1 MLRLLGLFW
10 ASPSVCASV
19 SVFPSLVLSLF
30 PAAHHPIAP
39 LIYRQV
45 HAVVPHFWHPAT
57 SAFSPIMAAVGPT
70 ALGNASGADSYI
82 ASQQTVHRDETLP
95 HTAAQSET
103 NSAEASSDHH
113 VDVGS
118 AERQFNELSRQLS
131 SKYAKDSD
139 VEKHQPFDLRNWL
152 SGTLE
157 QADQM
162 GNKRKSLGVSWSDL
176 RVIGTASRDF
186 NVPTIPSMALFEI
199 IGPIFSILKLFGIDP
214 AKSKTRDL
222 LQAFDGCAKPGEM
235 VLVIGRPN
243 SGCSTFLKT
252 IANKRN
258 GFIDTK
264 GQVLYGGIGADEMA
278 KRYLGEVVYSE
289 EDDQHHATL
298 TVARTIDFALRL
310 KAHAKMLPDH
320 TKKTYRKMI
329 RDTFL
334 KMVNIEHTKHTLVGS
349 ATVRGVSGGERKRVS
364 ILEGLAS
371 GASVFSW
378 DNSTRGLDASTALDY
393 VKSMRVLTDLLEAT
407 MFVSLYQASEGIWEQ
422 FDKVLVID
430 QGRCVYFG
438 PRTEA
443 RQYFIDLG
451 FADRP
456 RQTSADYITGCTDKY
471 ERIFQDGRDES
482 NVPSTPEALEAAYR
496 ASRFYTQAIQER
508 EAFNQIATADAKATH
523 DFRQAVV
530 DAKHRGVRTKS
541 QYTVSYFAQVQA
553 LWLRQMQMIL
563 GDKFDIFMSYVTAIV
578 VALLSGGIFFNL
590 PTTSA
595 GVFTRGGCLF
605 ILLLFNSLSAFAELP
620 TQMMGRPIL
629 ARQTSF
635 AFYRPSALT
644 LAQLLADLPF
654 GVPRATLFVIILYF
668 MAGLD
673 RSASA
678 FFTAWFIVLI
688 AYYAFRALFSFFGAI
703 TTNFYSAARLAA
715 IVMSMLVLWAGY
727 VIPQAAMRRWLFW
740 ISYINPVFYAFEAL
754 MINEFKRITFTC
766 EGAQIIPSGPGY
778 PTQLTANQICTLA
791 GATPGS
797 DQIAGI
803 AYLTASFGYQ
813 ESHLW
818 RNVGILIA
826 FLVGFVAIT
835 ALVVEK
841 MDQGAFASALVVKK
855 PPSKQEKELNQ
866 KLQDR
871 RSGATEKTEAKL
883 EVYGQAFTWSNLE
896 YTVPVQGGQRKLL
909 DKVFGYVKPG
919 QMTALMGSSGA
930 GKTTLLD
937 VLADRKTTGVIGGER
952 LIEGKPINVSFQRQC
967 GYAEQQDIHEPMCS
981 VREALRFS
989 AYLRQ
994 SHDIAQADK
1003 DQYVEDIIELLEMHD
1018 IADAI
1023 IGYPGFG
1030 LGVGD
1035 RKRVT
1040 IGVELAAKPS
1050 MLLFLDEPT
1059 SGLDGQSAF
1068 TICRLLRK
1076 LADNG
1081 QTILCTIHQPSAL
1094 LFETFDRLLLL
1105 ERGGKTVYSGPIGKD
1120 GRHVI
1125 EYFAARGAQCPPGV
1139 NPAEYMLDAIG
1150 AGSQP
1155 RVGERDWADW
1165 YLESDYH
1172 QDNLRMI
1179 EQINR
1184 DGAAK
1189 PKSEE
1194 RQSEYAAPWLYQF
1207 KVVLRRTMLS
1217 TWRQPSYQY
1226 TRFFQHL
1233 AFALL
1238 TGLLFLQLGNN
1249 VAALQYRLFVIF
1261 MLAIIPAIIMA
1272 QIMPFWIMSR
1282 SIWIREET
1290 SKTFAGIVFA
1300 ATQLIS
1306 EVPYALVCGTV
1317 FFVLIYYLTGFN
1329 TDSNRAA
1336 YFWVMTFLLEM
1347 FAISIGTMI
1356 ASFSKSAYFASLFVP
1371 FLTIVLNLTCGILSP
1386 PQSMSSS
1393 LYSKFLYN
1401 VNPIRFTISPL
1412 IANELYGLDV
1422 HCAANEYSHF
1432 NPPAN
1437 QTCQQWA
1444 GMYIARIGGYLANPQ
1459 ATSDCMYCT
1468 YLNGQQFYTPFGISF
1483 SERARDAGI
1492 LIGFIAFNCIATIVF
1507 TKLFRFSNR

>member
-1 MLRLLGLFW
+1 M
-10 ASPSVCASV
+10 S
-19 SVFPSLVLSLF
+19 
-30 PAAHHPIAP
+30 
-39 LIYRQV
+39 
-45 HAVVPHFWHPAT
+45 
-57 SAFSPIMAAVGPT
+57 AVGPT
-70 ALGNASGADSYI
+70 GLGNAGGADSFI
-82 ASQQTVHRDETLP
+82 ATHNAPRADDLTHT
-95 HTAAQSET
+95 HTAVNSET
-103 NSAEASSDHH
+103 PSVEGSSERH
-113 VDVGS
+113 VHVAD
-118 AERQFNELSRQLS
+118 AERQFNELERQLS
-131 SKYAKDSD
+131 SQHDKDAD
-139 VEKHQPFDLRNWL
+139 VEKYQPFDLRDWL
-152 SGTLE
+152 SGTQQ
-157 QADQM
+157 QADHM
-162 GNKRKSLGVSWSDL
+162 GNRRKKLGVSWSDL
-176 RVIGTASRDF
+176 RVIGTASRDL
-186 NVPTIPSMALFEI
+186 NVPTIPSMALFEV
-199 IGPIFSILKLFGIDP
+199 IGPIFSVLKLFGVDP

-222 LQAFDGCAKPGEM
+222 LQGFNGCAKPGEM

-258 GFIDTK
+258 GFVDTH
-264 GQVLYGGIGADEMA
+264 GDVHYGGIRANHMA
-278 KRYLGEVVYSE
+278 KRYLGQVVYSE

-430 QGRCVYFG
+430 DGRCVYFG

-456 RQTSADYITGCTDKY
+456 RQTSADYITGCTDQY
-471 ERIFQDGRDES
+471 ERIFQQGRDES
-482 NVPSTPEALEAAYR
+482 NVPSNAGALEAAYR
-496 ASRFYTQAIQER
+496 NSCFYAQAIEER
-508 EAFNQIATADAKATH
+508 QAFDAVATADAQATH
-523 DFRQAVV
+523 DFKAAVV
-530 DAKHRGVRTKS
+530 EAKHRGVRAKS
-541 QYTVSYFAQVQA
+541 QYTVSYAAQVQA

-563 GDKFDIFMSYVTAIV
+563 GDKFDIFMSYVTAII
-578 VALLSGGIFFNL
+578 VALLTGGIFFNL

-605 ILLLFNSLSAFAELP
+605 ILLLFNSLTAFAELP
-620 TQMMGRPIL
+620 TQMLGRPIL

-668 MAGLD
+668 MAGLE
-673 RSASA
+673 RSAAA
-678 FFTAWFIVLI
+678 FFIAWLIVLV
-688 AYYAFRALFSFFGAI
+688 AYYAFCALFSFFGAI

-727 VIPQAAMRRWLFW
+727 VIPQAAMRRWLSW

-778 PTQLTANQICTLA
+778 PTQLTGNQICTLA

-797 DQIAGI
+797 NQVRGI
-803 AYLTASFGYQ
+803 DYLTASFGYQ
-813 ESHLW
+813 ENHLW

-826 FLVGFVAIT
+826 FLFGFVAIT

-841 MDQGAFASALVVKK
+841 MDQGAFASAMVVKK
-855 PPSKQEKELNQ
+855 PPTKEEKQLNQ
-866 KLQDR
+866 NLADR

-883 EVYGQAFTWSNLE
+883 EVYGQAFTWSGLE

-909 DKVFGYVKPG
+909 DKVYGYVQPG

-937 VLADRKTTGVIGGER
+937 VLADRKTIGVISGDR
-952 LIEGKPINVSFQRQC
+952 LIEGKPIDVSFQRQC

-994 SHDIAQADK
+994 SHDIPQAEK
-1003 DQYVEDIIELLEMHD
+1003 DQYVEDIIELLELQD

-1105 ERGGKTVYSGPIGKD
+1105 ERGGRTVYSGPIGKD
-1120 GRHVI
+1120 GKHVI
-1125 EYFAARGAQCPPGV
+1125 DYFAKRGAHCPAGV

-1155 RVGERDWADW
+1155 RVGDRDWADW
-1165 YLESDYH
+1165 YLESDDH

-1189 PKSEE
+1189 PTTQKRS
-1194 RQSEYAAPWLYQF
+1194 SEYAAPWTYQF
-1207 KVVLRRTMLS
+1207 QVVLKRTMLS
-1217 TWRQPSYQY
+1217 TWRQPAYQY

-1290 SKTFAGIVFA
+1290 SKTFAGTVFA

-1317 FFVLIYYLTGFN
+1317 FFVLLYYLAGFN
-1329 TDSNRAA
+1329 TDSGRAG
-1336 YFWVMTFLLEM
+1336 YFWIMTFLLEM
-1347 FAISIGTMI
+1347 FAVSIGTMI

-1401 VNPIRFTISPL
+1401 VNPIRFTIAPL
-1412 IANELYGLDV
+1412 IANELHGLQIE
-1422 HCAANEYSHF
+1422 CAANEFSRF
-1432 NPPAN
+1432 SPPAG
-1437 QTCQQWA
+1437 QTCAQWA
-1444 GMYIARIGGYLANPQ
+1444 GSYVDRIGGYLQNPS
-1459 ATSDCMYCT
+1459 ATADCLYCT
-1468 YLNGQQFYTPFGISF
+1468 YAQGDEFYSAFGISF
-1483 SERARDAGI
+1483 GERGRDAGI
-1492 LIGFIAFNCIATIVF
+1492 LVAFVVFNCVATIVF
-1507 TKLFRFSNR
+1507 TKMFRFSNR

>member
-1 MLRLLGLFW
+1 
-10 ASPSVCASV
+10 
-19 SVFPSLVLSLF
+19 
-30 PAAHHPIAP
+30 
-39 LIYRQV
+39 
-45 HAVVPHFWHPAT
+45 
-57 SAFSPIMAAVGPT
+57 MAAMGPT
-70 ALGNASGADSYI
+70 GLGNANGTDSYI
-82 ASQQTVHRDETLP
+82 ATHQRNNRDETAP
-95 HTAAQSET
+95 HTAANSET
-103 NSAEASSDHH
+103 PSVEDSSDRH
-113 VDVGS
+113 VDVAS
-118 AERQFNELSRQLS
+118 AEREFNDLARQLS
-131 SKYAKDSD
+131 SNQGKDSD
-139 VEKHQPFDLRNWL
+139 LEKHQPFDLKQWL
-152 SGTLE
+152 SGTMD

-162 GNKRKSLGVSWSDL
+162 GNKRKKLGVSWSDL
-176 RVIGTASRDF
+176 RVIGTASRDL
-186 NVPTIPSMALFEI
+186 NVPTIPSMALFEV
-199 IGPIFSILKLFGIDP
+199 IGPIFGILKLFGIDP

-222 LQAFDGCAKPGEM
+222 LQNFNGCAKPGEM

-264 GQVLYGGIGADEMA
+264 GDVHYGGISAKEMG

-320 TKKTYRKMI
+320 TKQSYRKMI

-422 FDKVLVID
+422 FDKVLVIEE
-430 QGRCVYFG
+430 GRCVYFG

-443 RQYFIDLG
+443 RQYFINLG

-471 ERIFQDGRDES
+471 ERIFQEGRDENS
-482 NVPSTPEALEAAYR
+482 VPSTPEALEEAYR
-496 ASRFYTQAIQER
+496 NSRFYTAAIEER
-508 EAFNQIATADAKATH
+508 EAFDKIATSDAQATQ
-523 DFRQAVV
+523 DFKKAVV
-530 DAKHRGVRTKS
+530 ESKHRGVRSKS
-541 QYTVSYFAQVQA
+541 QYTVSYASQVKA

-578 VALLSGGIFFNL
+578 IAVLTGGIFFNL

-605 ILLLFNSLSAFAELP
+605 ILLLFNSLTAFAELP

-668 MAGLD
+668 MAGLE
-673 RSASA
+673 RSAGA
-678 FFTAWFIVLI
+678 FFIAWIIVLI
-688 AYYAFRALFSFFGAI
+688 AYYAFRALFGFFGAI

-754 MINEFKRITFTC
+754 MINEFKRVTFTC
-766 EGAQIIPSGPGY
+766 EGAQIIPSGAGY
-778 PTQLTANQICTLA
+778 PTTLTDNQICTLQ

-797 DQIAGI
+797 NQIAGI
-803 AYLTASFGYQ
+803 DYLTASFGYQ
-813 ESHLW
+813 ANHLG
-818 RNVGILIA
+818 RNIGILIA
-826 FLVGFVAIT
+826 FLVGFVVIT
-835 ALVVEK
+835 AVIVEK
-841 MDQGAFASALVVKK
+841 MDQGAFASAMVVKK
-855 PPSKQEKELNQ
+855 PPNKEEKKLNQ
-866 KLQDR
+866 MLQDR
-871 RSGATEKTEAKL
+871 KSGATEKTEAKL
-883 EVYGQAFTWSNLE
+883 EVHGQAFTWSNLE

-909 DKVFGYVKPG
+909 DKVYGYVKPG

-937 VLADRKTTGVIGGER
+937 VLADRKTIGVIAGDR
-952 LIEGKPINVSFQRQC
+952 LIEGKPIDVSFQRQC

-994 SHDIAQADK
+994 SHDIPQSEK
-1003 DQYVEDIIELLEMHD
+1003 DQYVEDIIELLELSD

-1120 GRHVI
+1120 GKHVI
-1125 EYFAARGAQCPPGV
+1125 DYFAKRGAQCPPGV

-1155 RVGERDWADW
+1155 RVGDRDWADW
-1165 YLESDYH
+1165 YLESDDH

-1184 DGAAK
+1184 EGAAK
-1189 PKSEE
+1189 PKAEQ
-1194 RQSEYAAPWLYQF
+1194 RQTEYAAPWMYQF

-1249 VAALQYRLFVIF
+1249 VASLQYRLFVIF

-1290 SKTFAGIVFA
+1290 SKTFAGTVFA

-1306 EVPYALVCGTV
+1306 EVPYALFCGTV
-1317 FFVLIYYLTGFN
+1317 FFVLIYYLAGFN
-1329 TDSNRAA
+1329 TASDRAA
-1336 YFWVMTFLLEM
+1336 YFWIMTFLLEM
-1347 FAISIGTMI
+1347 FAISIGTMV

-1412 IANELYGLDV
+1412 IANELSGLTV
-1422 HCAANEYSHF
+1422 ECAANEFSRF
-1432 NPPAN
+1432 SPPSG
-1437 QTCQQWA
+1437 QTCEAWA
-1444 GMYIARIGGYLANPQ
+1444 GPYIAQAGGYLANPQ
-1459 ATSDCMYCT
+1459 AMADCMYCT
-1468 YLNGQQFYTPFGISF
+1468 YRTGEEFYRAFGITF
-1483 SERARDAGI
+1483 SERGRDAGI
-1492 LIGFIAFNCIATIVF
+1492 LIAFVVFNCIATIVF
-1507 TKLFRFSNR
+1507 TKIFHFSNR

>member
-1 MLRLLGLFW
+1 MSEVGPHGN
-10 ASPSVCASV
+10 AGANG
-19 SVFPSLVLSLF
+19 
-30 PAAHHPIAP
+30 ADAYIATN
-39 LIYRQV
+39 
-45 HAVVPHFWHPAT
+45 HTNTAAT
-57 SAFSPIMAAVGPT
+57 SAAPS
-70 ALGNASGADSYI
+70 AD
-82 ASQQTVHRDETLP
+82 
-95 HTAAQSET
+95 
-103 NSAEASSDHH
+103 EASSDHEHEKHH
-113 VDVGS
+113 VDVAD
-118 AERQFNELSRQLS
+118 AETQFKQLERQLS
-131 SKYAKDSD
+131 THHPKDAD
-139 VEKHQPFDLRNWL
+139 VEKYEPFDLREWL
-152 SGTLE
+152 AGT
-157 QADQM
+157 QQQTDGM
-162 GNKRKSLGVSWSDL
+162 GLKRKKLGVSWQDV
-176 RVIGTASRDF
+176 RVIGTATLDL
-186 NVPTIPSMALFEI
+186 NVPTIPSMALFEV
-199 IGPIFSILKLFGIDP
+199 IGPIFGILKLFGFDP
-214 AKSKTRDL
+214 TKNKTRDL
-222 LQAFDGCAKPGEM
+222 LQGFTGSAKPREM
-235 VLVIGRPN
+235 VLVIGRPG

-252 IANKRN
+252 IANKRS
-258 GFIDTK
+258 GFIETK
-264 GQVLYGGIGADEMA
+264 GDVHYGGIDANQMA

-320 TKKTYRKMI
+320 TKKTYRKLI
-329 RDTFL
+329 RDTLL
-334 KMVNIEHTKHTLVGS
+334 KMVNIAHTKHTLVGS

-364 ILEGLAS
+364 ILESLAS

-393 VKSMRVLTDLLEAT
+393 VKSMRILTDLLEAT

-430 QGRCVYFG
+430 EGRCVYFG

-443 RQYFIDLG
+443 RQYFINLG

-471 ERIFQDGRDES
+471 ERIFQDGRDEN
-482 NVPSTPEALEAAYR
+482 NVPSTPEKLEEAYR
-496 ASRFYTQAIQER
+496 NSKFYTQALEDKK
-508 EAFNQIATADAKATH
+508 AFDAVATADAQATT
-523 DFRQAVV
+523 DFKQAVV
-530 DAKHRGVRTKS
+530 DAKHRGVRSKS
-541 QYTVSYFAQVQA
+541 QYTVSFGAQVHA
-553 LWLRQMQMIL
+553 LWLRQMQMTL

-578 VALLSGGIFFNL
+578 VALLAGGIFYNL

-605 ILLLFNSLSAFAELP
+605 MLLLFNSLSAFAELP

-654 GVPRATLFVIILYF
+654 GVPRATIFVIILYF
-668 MAGLD
+668 MAGLE

-678 FFTAWFIVLI
+678 FFIAWFVVIVS
-688 AYYAFRALFSFFGAI
+688 YYSFRALFSFFGSI

-754 MINEFKRITFTC
+754 MVNEFKRITFTC

-778 PTQLTANQICTLA
+778 PTQLTDNQICTLA
-791 GATPGS
+791 GANPGTN
-797 DQIAGI
+797 QIPGA
-803 AYLTASFGYQ
+803 AYLAASFGYL

-818 RNVGILIA
+818 RNIGILIA
-826 FLVGFVAIT
+826 FLFGFVAIT
-835 ALVVEK
+835 ALVVES
-841 MDQGAFASALVVKK
+841 MDQGAFASAMVVKK
-855 PPSKQEKELNQ
+855 PPSNEEKELNK
-866 KLQDR
+866 KLLDR
-871 RSGATEKTEAKL
+871 RSGASEKTEAKL
-883 EVYGQAFTWSNLE
+883 EVYGKPFTWSNLE
-896 YTVPVQGGQRKLL
+896 YTVPVQGGHRKLL
-909 DKVFGYVKPG
+909 DSVYGYVKPG
-919 QMTALMGSSGA
+919 TMTALMGSSGA

-937 VLADRKTTGVIGGER
+937 VLADRKTIGVIKGER
-952 LIEGKPINVSFQRQC
+952 LIEGKPIDVSFQRQC

-994 SHDIAQADK
+994 SHDIPQAEK
-1003 DQYVEDIIELLEMHD
+1003 DQYVEDIIELLELQD
-1018 IADAI
+1018 LAEAI

-1105 ERGGKTVYSGPIGKD
+1105 ERGGKTVYSGPIGRD
-1120 GRHVI
+1120 GKHVI

-1155 RVGERDWADW
+1155 RVGDYDWADW
-1165 YLESDYH
+1165 YLESDMH
-1172 QDNLRMI
+1172 QDNLREI
-1179 EQINR
+1179 EAINR
-1184 DGAAK
+1184 EGAALPK
-1189 PKSEE
+1189 PEG
-1194 RQSEYAAPWLYQF
+1194 RGSEYAAPWSYQF

-1217 TWRQPSYQY
+1217 TWRQPAYQY

-1290 SKTFAGIVFA
+1290 SKTFAGTVFA

-1317 FFVLIYYLTGFN
+1317 FFVLIYYLAGFN
-1329 TDSNRAA
+1329 TDSGRSA
-1336 YFWVMTFLLEM
+1336 YFWFMTFLLEL
-1347 FAISIGTMI
+1347 FSISIGTMV

-1371 FLTIVLNLTCGILSP
+1371 FIILVLNLTCGILSP
-1386 PQSMSSS
+1386 PQAMSSG

-1412 IANELYGLDV
+1412 IANELYGLSIQ
-1422 HCAANEYSHF
+1422 CAANEFSRF
-1432 NPPAN
+1432 SPPSG
-1437 QTCQQWA
+1437 QTCEQWA
-1444 GMYIARIGGYLANPQ
+1444 GNYISRIGGYLANPS
-1459 ATSDCMYCT
+1459 ATQDCMYCT
-1468 YLNGQQFYTPFGISF
+1468 YATGEQFYAPFGITWE
-1483 SERARDAGI
+1483 ERGRDLGI
-1492 LIGFIAFNCIATIVF
+1492 LIAFVAFNCVATIVF
-1507 TKLFRFSNR
+1507 TKVFKFSNR

>member
-1 MLRLLGLFW
+1 M
-10 ASPSVCASV
+10 
-19 SVFPSLVLSLF
+19 
-30 PAAHHPIAP
+30 
-39 LIYRQV
+39 
-45 HAVVPHFWHPAT
+45 
-57 SAFSPIMAAVGPT
+57 SAMGPT
-70 ALGNASGADSYI
+70 GQGNASGADSFI
-82 ASQQTVHRDETLP
+82 ATHHTHHPDEETRP
-95 HTAAQSET
+95 NSDTAGTSATPSVES
-103 NSAEASSDHH
+103 NSDRH
-113 VDVGS
+113 VDVAD
-118 AERQFNELSRQLS
+118 AERQFGELSRQLS
-131 SKYAKDSD
+131 SKQGKDSD
-139 VEKHQPFDLRNWL
+139 VEKGEVFDLREWL
-152 SGTLE
+152 SGAQE
-157 QADQM
+157 QADAM
-162 GNKRKSLGVSWSDL
+162 GTKRKKLGVSWQDL
-176 RVIGTASRDF
+176 RVIGTASRDL

-199 IGPIFSILKLFGIDP
+199 IGPIFGILKLFGIDP

-222 LQAFDGCAKPGEM
+222 LQGFNGCAKPGEM

-243 SGCSTFLKT
+243 AGCSTFLKT
-252 IANKRN
+252 IANKRS

-264 GQVLYGGIGADEMA
+264 GQVHYGGISAKEMG

-349 ATVRGVSGGERKRVS
+349 PTVRGVSGGERKRVS

-393 VKSMRVLTDLLEAT
+393 VKSMRILTDLLEAT

-422 FDKVLVID
+422 FDKVMVID
-430 QGRCVYFG
+430 DGRCVYFG

-471 ERIFQDGRDES
+471 ERIFQEGKDENS
-482 NVPSTPEALEAAYR
+482 VPSNPEALEAAYR
-496 ASRFYTQAIQER
+496 NSRFFAQALE
-508 EAFNQIATADAKATH
+508 EKKAFDAIATADAQATK
-523 DFRQAVV
+523 DFKEAVV
-530 DAKHRGVRTKS
+530 ESKHRGVRSKS
-541 QYTVSYFAQVQA
+541 QYTVSYAAQVQA
-553 LWLRQMQMIL
+553 LFLRQMQMIL

-578 VALLSGGIFFNL
+578 VALLTGGIFFNL

-605 ILLLFNSLSAFAELP
+605 ILLLFNSLTAFAELP

-668 MAGLD
+668 MAGLQ
-673 RSASA
+673 RSAGA

-688 AYYAFRALFSFFGAI
+688 SYYAFRALFSFFGAI

-740 ISYINPVFYAFEAL
+740 ISYVNPVFYAFEAL

-778 PTQLTANQICTLA
+778 PTQLTDNQICTLA

-797 DQIAGI
+797 NQIPGI

-813 ESHLW
+813 ENHLW

-826 FLVGFVAIT
+826 FLAGFVAIT
-835 ALVVEK
+835 GLVVEK
-841 MDQGAFASALVVKK
+841 MDQGAFASAMVVKK
-855 PPSKQEKELNQ
+855 PPTTEEKELNQ
-866 KLQDR
+866 KLMDR
-871 RSGATEKTEAKL
+871 RSGAAEKTEAKL

-909 DKVFGYVKPG
+909 NKVYGYVKPG

-937 VLADRKTTGVIGGER
+937 VLADRKTIGVISGDR
-952 LIEGKPINVSFQRQC
+952 LIEGKPIDVSFQRQC

-994 SHDIAQADK
+994 SHDIPVAEK
-1003 DQYVEDIIELLEMHD
+1003 NQYVEDIIELLELQD

-1105 ERGGKTVYSGPIGKD
+1105 QRGGNTVYSGPIGKD
-1120 GRHVI
+1120 GKHVI
-1125 EYFAARGAQCPPGV
+1125 DYFAARGAQCPPGV

-1155 RVGERDWADW
+1155 RVGDRDWADW
-1165 YLESDYH
+1165 YLESDMH
-1172 QDNLRMI
+1172 QDNLRVI
-1179 EQINR
+1179 EEINR
-1184 DGAAK
+1184 EGAAK
-1189 PKSEE
+1189 PKREE
-1194 RQSEYAAPWLYQF
+1194 RSSEYAAPWMYQF
-1207 KVVLRRTMLS
+1207 KVVLKRTMLS

-1249 VAALQYRLFVIF
+1249 VASLQYRLFVIF

-1290 SKTFAGIVFA
+1290 SKTFAGTVFA

-1317 FFVLIYYLTGFN
+1317 FFILIYYLTGFN
-1329 TDSNRAA
+1329 TDSNRAG

-1347 FAISIGTMI
+1347 FSISIGTMI

-1412 IANELYGLDV
+1412 IANELSGLTV
-1422 HCAANEYSHF
+1422 QCAANEFSRF
-1432 NPPAN
+1432 NPPAG
-1437 QTCQQWA
+1437 QTCEAWA
-1444 GMYIARIGGYLANPQ
+1444 GNYIARMGGYLANPS
-1459 ATSDCMYCT
+1459 AMTDCMYCT
-1468 YLNGQQFYTPFGISF
+1468 YASGEQFYNAFGITF
-1483 SERARDAGI
+1483 GERGRDAGI
-1492 LIGFIAFNCIATIVF
+1492 LIAFVAFNCFATILF
-1507 TKLFRFSNR
+1507 TKIFHFSNR

>member
-1 MLRLLGLFW
+1 M
-10 ASPSVCASV
+10 ADAYV
-19 SVFPSLVLSLF
+19 
-30 PAAHHPIAP
+30 
-39 LIYRQV
+39 
-45 HAVVPHFWHPAT
+45 AT
-57 SAFSPIMAAVGPT
+57 DFTTTPREEELT
-70 ALGNASGADSYI
+70 HN
-82 ASQQTVHRDETLP
+82 
-95 HTAAQSET
+95 HTAANSST
-103 NSAEASSDHH
+103 PSAEASSDRH
-113 VDVGS
+113 VSVAD
-118 AERQFNELSRQLS
+118 AERQFNDLSRQLS
-131 SKYAKDSD
+131 SKHDQNSD
-139 VEKHQPFDLRNWL
+139 LEKHQQFDLREWL
-152 SGTLE
+152 SGTQH
-157 QADQM
+157 QADSM
-162 GNKRKSLGVSWSDL
+162 GNKRKKLGVSWKDL
-176 RVIGTASRDF
+176 GVIGTASMDL
-186 NVPTIPSMALFEI
+186 NVPTIPSMALFEV
-199 IGPIFSILKLFGIDP
+199 IGPIFSILKLFGVDP
-214 AKSKTRDL
+214 AKKKTRDL
-222 LQAFDGCAKPGEM
+222 LQGFNGCAKPGEM

-243 SGCSTFLKT
+243 AGCSTFLKT
-252 IANKRN
+252 IANKRS
-258 GFIDTK
+258 GFIDTQ
-264 GQVLYGGIGADEMA
+264 GDVRYGAIDAREMA
-278 KRYLGEVVYSE
+278 KRYMAEVIYSE

-320 TKKTYRKMI
+320 TKKTYRKLI

-364 ILEGLAS
+364 ILEALAS
-371 GASVFSW
+371 GASVLAW

-443 RQYFIDLG
+443 RQYFINLG

-471 ERIFQDGRDES
+471 ERIFQHGLDE
-482 NVPSTPEALEAAYR
+482 NTVPSNAEALQDAYR
-496 ASRFYTQAIQER
+496 NSPYFKQALEER
-508 EAFNQIATADAKATH
+508 EAFDAVATADAQATQ
-523 DFRQAVV
+523 DFRQAVKES
-530 DAKHRGVRTKS
+530 KHRGVRSKS
-541 QYTVSYFAQVQA
+541 QYTVSYATQVQA
-553 LWLRQMQMIL
+553 LWLRQMQMII

-578 VALLSGGIFFNL
+578 IAALTGGIFFNL

-605 ILLLFNSLSAFAELP
+605 ILLLFNSLTAFAELP

-678 FFTAWFIVLI
+678 FFTAWFVVLI
-688 AYYAFRALFSFFGAI
+688 SYYAFRALFSLFGAI

-754 MINEFKRITFTC
+754 MINEFKRVTFTC
-766 EGAQIIPSGPGY
+766 EGAQILPSGPGY
-778 PTQLTANQICTLA
+778 PTLLTANQICTLA

-797 DQIAGI
+797 DQIPGI

-835 ALVVEK
+835 ALVVER
-841 MDQGAFASALVVKK
+841 MDQGAFASAMVVKK
-855 PPSKQEKELNQ
+855 PPNTEEKQLNEKLI
-866 KLQDR
+866 DR

-919 QMTALMGSSGA
+919 TMTALMGSSGA

-937 VLADRKTTGVIGGER
+937 VLADRKNVGVIQGER
-952 LIEGKPINVSFQRQC
+952 LIEGKSIDVSFQRQC

-994 SHDIAQADK
+994 SYEISKAEK
-1003 DQYVEDIIELLEMHD
+1003 DQYVEDIIELLEMQD

-1023 IGYPGFG
+1023 IGYPQFG

-1105 ERGGKTVYSGPIGKD
+1105 ERGGRTVYSGPIGKD
-1120 GRHVI
+1120 GKHVI
-1125 EYFAARGAQCPPGV
+1125 EYFAARGARCPPGV

-1155 RVGERDWADW
+1155 RVGDRDWADW
-1165 YLESDYH
+1165 YLESDMH
-1172 QDNLRMI
+1172 QDNLAVI
-1179 EQINR
+1179 QEINSQ
-1184 DGAAK
+1184 GAAK
-1189 PKSEE
+1189 PKPEQ
-1194 RQSEYAAPWLYQF
+1194 RTTEYAAPWTHQF
-1207 KVVLRRTMLS
+1207 QVVLKRTMLS

-1249 VAALQYRLFVIF
+1249 VASLQYRLFVIF

-1290 SKTFAGIVFA
+1290 SKTFAGTVFA

-1317 FFVLIYYLTGFN
+1317 FFVLIYYLAGFN
-1329 TDSNRAA
+1329 TDSGRAA
-1336 YFWVMTFLLEM
+1336 YFWIMTFLLEL
-1347 FAISIGTMI
+1347 FAISIGTLV

-1371 FLTIVLNLTCGILSP
+1371 FLTIILNLTCGILSP
-1386 PQSMSSS
+1386 PQSMSSG

-1401 VNPIRFTISPL
+1401 VNPVRFTISPL
-1412 IANELYGLDV
+1412 IANELYGLQV
-1422 HCAANEYSHF
+1422 QCAANEFSRF
-1432 NPPAN
+1432 SPPSG
-1437 QTCQQWA
+1437 QTCAQWA
-1444 GMYIARIGGYLANPQ
+1444 GSYISRMGGYLANPD
-1459 ATSDCMYCT
+1459 ATADCMYCT
-1468 YLNGQQFYTPFGISF
+1468 YSSGEQFYSAFGIRF
-1483 SERARDAGI
+1483 SERGRDVGI
-1492 LIGFIAFNCIATIVF
+1492 MIAFIVFNCAATILF
-1507 TKLFRFSNR
+1507 TKILRFSNR

>member
-1 MLRLLGLFW
+1 M
-10 ASPSVCASV
+10 AD
-19 SVFPSLVLSLF
+19 
-30 PAAHHPIAP
+30 AH
-39 LIYRQV
+39 
-45 HAVVPHFWHPAT
+45 
-57 SAFSPIMAAVGPT
+57 GPQGQ
-70 ALGNASGADSYI
+70 GNAAGTDAYI
-82 ASQQTVHRDETLP
+82 ATNFAHSNRDET
-95 HTAAQSET
+95 AATSET
-103 NSAEASSDHH
+103 PSIEGDSSHDRH
-113 VDVGS
+113 VDVTD
-118 AERQFNELSRQLS
+118 AERQFNELQRQLS
-131 SKYAKDSD
+131 SSHGKEDD
-139 VEKHQPFDLRNWL
+139 MEKHDVFDLREWL
-152 SGTLE
+152 SGTQE
-157 QADQM
+157 QADEM
-162 GNKRKSLGVSWSDL
+162 GIKRKKLGVSWQDL
-176 RVIGTASRDF
+176 RVIGTASMDL

-199 IGPIFSILKLFGIDP
+199 IGPIFGILKTFGINP
-214 AKSKTRDL
+214 VKTKTRDL
-222 LQAFDGCAKPGEM
+222 LQGFNGCAKPGEM
-235 VLVIGRPN
+235 VLVIGRPG

-258 GFIDTK
+258 GFIDVT
-264 GQVLYGGIGADEMA
+264 GDVSYGGIDAHEMA
-278 KRYLGEVVYSE
+278 KRYMGEVVYSE

-310 KAHAKMLPDH
+310 KAHSKMLPNH
-320 TKKTYRKMI
+320 TKKTYRKLI

-371 GASVFSW
+371 GGSVFSW

-430 QGRCVYFG
+430 DGRCVYFG

-443 RQYFIDLG
+443 RQYFIDMG

-471 ERIFQDGRDES
+471 ERIFQEGRDET
-482 NVPSTPEALEAAYR
+482 NVPSNPEALEAAYR
-496 ASRFYTQAIQER
+496 KSRFFTEAIE
-508 EAFNQIATADAKATH
+508 EKKAFDAVATADAEATKE
-523 DFRQAVV
+523 FKEAVV
-530 DAKHRGVRTKS
+530 ESKHRGVRSKS
-541 QYTVSYFAQVQA
+541 QYTVSYAVQIYA
-553 LWLRQMQMIL
+553 LWLRKMQMIL
-563 GDKFDIFMSYVTAIV
+563 GDKFDLFMSYVTSIV
-578 VALLSGGIFFNL
+578 IALLAGGIFFHL

-605 ILLLFNSLSAFAELP
+605 ILLLFNSLTAFAELP

-635 AFYRPSALT
+635 AFYRPSALI
-644 LAQLLADLPF
+644 LSQLLADMPF
-654 GVPRATLFVIILYF
+654 GIPRATIFVIILYF
-668 MAGLD
+668 MAGLE
-673 RSASA
+673 RTAGA
-678 FFTAWFIVLI
+678 FFTAWFIVI
-688 AYYAFRALFSFFGAI
+688 VSYYAFRALFSFFGAV

-727 VIPQAAMRRWLFW
+727 VIPQASMRRWLFW

-754 MINEFKRITFTC
+754 MINEFKRLTFTC

-778 PTQLTANQICTLA
+778 PAGLTDNQICTLA

-797 DQIAGI
+797 DQIPGM
-803 AYLTASFGYQ
+803 AYLTESFGYQ
-813 ESHLW
+813 EGHLW
-818 RNVGILIA
+818 RNVGILLA
-826 FLVGFVAIT
+826 FLIGFVAIT
-835 ALVVEK
+835 AIVVEL
-841 MDQGAFASALVVKK
+841 MDQGAFASAMVVKK
-855 PPSKQEKELNQ
+855 PPNKEEQALDQ
-866 KLQDR
+866 KLLDR
-871 RSGATEKTEAKL
+871 RSGAAEKTEAKL

-896 YTVPVQGGQRKLL
+896 YTVPVQGGHRKLL

-919 QMTALMGSSGA
+919 TMTALMGASGA

-937 VLADRKTTGVIGGER
+937 VLADRKTIGVIEGDR
-952 LIEGKPINVSFQRQC
+952 LIEGKPIDVSFQRQC

-994 SHDIAQADK
+994 SHDIPREEK
-1003 DQYVEDIIELLEMHD
+1003 DQYVEDIIELLELQD
-1018 IADAI
+1018 LADAI
-1023 IGYPGFG
+1023 IGFPGFG

-1105 ERGGKTVYSGPIGKD
+1105 ERGGKTVYSGPIGRD
-1120 GRHVI
+1120 GQHVI
-1125 EYFAARGAQCPPGV
+1125 DYFAARGAQCPPGV
-1139 NPAEYMLDAIG
+1139 NPAEYMLDAVG

-1155 RVGERDWADW
+1155 RVGDRDWADW
-1165 YLESDYH
+1165 YLESDMH
-1172 QDNLRMI
+1172 QDNLRAI
-1179 EQINR
+1179 EEINR
-1184 DGAAK
+1184 EGAAK
-1189 PKSEE
+1189 PASEG
-1194 RQSEYAAPWLYQF
+1194 RTNEYAAPWLYQF
-1207 KVVLRRTMLS
+1207 QVVLKRTMLS
-1217 TWRQPSYQY
+1217 TWRQPAYQY

-1249 VAALQYRLFVIF
+1249 VASLQYRLFVIF

-1290 SKTFAGIVFA
+1290 SKTFAGTVFA

-1306 EVPYALVCGTV
+1306 EIPYALVCATV
-1317 FFVLIYYLTGFN
+1317 FFILIYYLTGFN
-1329 TDSNRAA
+1329 TDSNRAGF
-1336 YFWVMTFLLEM
+1336 FWVMTFLLEM
-1347 FAISIGTMI
+1347 FAISVGSMV

-1371 FLTIVLNLTCGILSP
+1371 FLTIILNLTCGILSP
-1386 PQSMSSS
+1386 PQSMSNT

-1412 IANELYGLDV
+1412 IANELYDLKV
-1422 HCAANEYSHF
+1422 QCAPKEYFHF
-1432 NPPAN
+1432 NPPSQ
-1437 QTCQQWA
+1437 QTCAQWA
-1444 GMYIARIGGYLANPQ
+1444 GRYIAAAGGYLANPN
-1459 ATSDCMYCT
+1459 ATTDCMYCT
-1468 YLNGQQFYTPFGISF
+1468 YADGQQYYAPFGITWG
-1483 SERARDAGI
+1483 ERGRDAGI
-1492 LIGFIAFNCIATIVF
+1492 LIAFVAFNCFATILF
-1507 TKLFRFSNR
+1507 TKIFHFSNR